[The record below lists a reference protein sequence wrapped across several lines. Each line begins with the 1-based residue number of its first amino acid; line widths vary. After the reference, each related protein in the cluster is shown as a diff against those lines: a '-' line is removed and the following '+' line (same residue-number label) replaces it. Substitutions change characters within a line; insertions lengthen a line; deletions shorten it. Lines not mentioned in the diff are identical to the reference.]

1 MHHSQLLFKTFLWWV
16 AGPQELPSF
25 STLSWLE
32 TDFLTE
38 VGVDLLS
45 QSYRILNN
53 LFSSC
58 FDLLGIWAVHSNFS
72 QSLASSNIVPHSVTS
87 HSSSIRISLASH
99 STLYRSLSGSAH
111 QSSPGGTLL
120 VIDTDCELRFWDG
133 ETQIATATWIVTTA
147 DVNVQVYSG
156 ILWQAKLYWSTKY
169 HLQLTKMAGVGDV
182 GGWSGHSANLSCGI
196 KKS

>member
-1 MHHSQLLFKTFLWWV
+1 M

-45 QSYRILNN
+45 QSYRISNN

-58 FDLLGIWAVHSNFS
+58 FDLLGIRAVHSNFS
-72 QSLASSNIVPHSVTS
+72 QSLASSNM
-87 HSSSIRISLASH
+87 
-99 STLYRSLSGSAH
+99 SLSGSAH
-111 QSSPGGTLL
+111 HSSPGGTLL

-133 ETQIATATWIVTTA
+133 ETQIATAT
-147 DVNVQVYSG
+147 
-156 ILWQAKLYWSTKY
+156 
-169 HLQLTKMAGVGDV
+169 
-182 GGWSGHSANLSCGI
+182 
-196 KKS
+196 